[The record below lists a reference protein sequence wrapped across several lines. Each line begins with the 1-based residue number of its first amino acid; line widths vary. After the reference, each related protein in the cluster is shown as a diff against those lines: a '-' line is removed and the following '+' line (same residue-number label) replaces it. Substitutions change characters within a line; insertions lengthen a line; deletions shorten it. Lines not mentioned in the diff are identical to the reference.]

1 MIDLVERLLRLWA
14 ERPLEGADAVTAFR
28 QVYADPVLVNGTHL
42 PVQEL
47 VDRARLLHAAVE
59 GLQLELVDQVDTP
72 DRVAIVHRLRG
83 RHVGRLVTP
92 LGAVAPTGRMV
103 ESLTIDVLGITDGL
117 VSQIWVVG
125 DELGRLMQLGAVSLA
140 QPPHDLARSRA
151 RR

>member
-1 MIDLVERLLRLWA
+1 
-14 ERPLEGADAVTAFR
+14 
-28 QVYADPVLVNGTHL
+28 
-42 PVQEL
+42 
-47 VDRARLLHAAVE
+47 
-59 GLQLELVDQVDTP
+59 
-72 DRVAIVHRLRG
+72 
-83 RHVGRLVTP
+83 
-92 LGAVAPTGRMV
+92 MV